1 MHVVEPSRLHWPRA
15 EEGGVN
21 PRIAIIGGSGLQAL
35 PGLKLVEQIPATTI
49 WGSPSTP
56 VQAGTLDGV
65 ELLFLP
71 RHGGARAIPPHR
83 VNYRANIAALAE
95 LGARQV
101 FAFNA
106 VGGIDADFPAGTLA
120 VPDQIIDYTWG
131 REHSFWADDTGEL
144 LHVDF
149 TQPYDGGAREC
160 LLHGARAAG
169 VPVVP
174 RGVYAATQG
183 PRLESAAEIRRLR
196 QDGCDLVGMTGMPEA
211 ALARE
216 KNLAYASLALVVNMA
231 AGISAAEITMAE
243 IRAVMAREIPR
254 AVRTLAAAVAHAAG
268 ELRTP

>member
-1 MHVVEPSRLHWPRA
+1 MS
-15 EEGGVN
+15 
-21 PRIAIIGGSGLQAL
+21 PRIAIIGGSGLQTLA
-35 PGLKLVEQIPATTI
+35 GLKLVEQIPMATI
-49 WGSPSTP
+49 WGAPSTP
-56 VQAGTLDGV
+56 VQVGTLDGI

-71 RHGGARAIPPHR
+71 RHGGERAIPPHKI
-83 VNYRANIAALAE
+83 NYRANIAALAE

-106 VGGIDADFPAGTLA
+106 VGGIGADFAAGTLA
-120 VPDQIIDYTWG
+120 VPDQIVDYTWG

-160 LLHGARAAG
+160 LLRGARAAA

-211 ALARE
+211 GLARE
-216 KNLAYASLALVVNMA
+216 KNLAYASLALVVNA
-231 AGISAAEITMAE
+231 AASTSAAEITMAG

-254 AVRTLAAAVAHAAG
+254 AVRILAAAAFAAG
-268 ELRTP
+268 AP